1 MRNSTAGFTPT
12 VKFRIIASAAIKR
25 FASVL
30 FNGVSEMKNTFF
42 SKKAAMRN
50 STAGFTPTVKFRI
63 IASAAIKRFASVLFN
78 GVSEM
83 KNTFFSK
90 KAAMRNSTAGFTLIE
105 IILATSIITT
115 FLVSI
120 SMYYKKILDVSHDT
134 TRHIQSGFLLEE
146 GVEVVKLLRD
156 TSWSTKIATL
166 STTTTYYLY
175 WSSGTWTST
184 TTKQVVENVFTR
196 SFTVA
201 DVTRDVSDNIASS
214 GTFDPA
220 SKKVMFTVTWPRK
233 GSRATTTESAETY
246 IMNLFNN

>member
-1 MRNSTAGFTPT
+1 MLRDGMMNKMNELLQNVMRALRPKLHRRT
-12 VKFRIIASAAIKR
+12 
-25 FASVL
+25 L
-30 FNGVSEMKNTFF
+30 
-42 SKKAAMRN
+42 
-50 STAGFTPTVKFRI
+50 
-63 IASAAIKRFASVLFN
+63 
-78 GVSEM
+78 
-83 KNTFFSK
+83 
-90 KAAMRNSTAGFTLIE
+90 GFTLIE

-156 TSWSTKIATL
+156 TSWSTRIATL

-175 WSSGTWTST
+175 WNNGTWTST

-214 GTFDPA
+214 GTYDPS
-220 SKKVMFTVTWPRK
+220 SKKVMFAVTWPRK